1 MHRSE
6 LMFEHTEHT
15 LNAQVPR
22 AATWLGASGLIPF
35 VAGAAAL
42 WMLPTAHTSIA
53 ADVLIGYGAII
64 LTFMGAVH
72 WGLAMARGAAP
83 GMARWFAISVVP
95 ALIGWCALM
104 MPPLTA
110 LTMLA
115 LAFTAVFAMDNAAIA
130 AGLAP
135 AWYRRL
141 RAPLTA
147 AVVGSLAVASAALCF
162 RLS

>member
-1 MHRSE
+1 MV
-6 LMFEHTEHT
+6 T
-15 LNAQVPR
+15 
-22 AATWLGASGLIPF
+22 
-35 VAGAAAL
+35 
-42 WMLPTAHTSIA
+42 
-53 ADVLIGYGAII
+53 DVLIGYGAII

-83 GMARWFAISVVP
+83 GMAGWFAISVVP

-104 MPPLTA
+104 LPPLVA

-115 LAFTAVFAMDNAAIA
+115 FAFTAVFAVDDAAIA
-130 AGLAP
+130 KDLAP

-147 AVVGSLAVASAALCF
+147 AVVGSLIVAAAALWL
-162 RLS
+162 RLP